1 MDKLFQSSSH
11 PPSNHPKQNHEEEK
25 RPGRPTVKV
34 SLRRGR
40 SSGSALMEMPTD
52 PCRIPSLPSSP
63 GEREGSGPE
72 VQGCRGRAGA
82 GHPSH
87 GPSFPGFPHAPP
99 RLAPVP
105 PTTPPR
111 KAVSR
116 ARLGNVF
123 PKGRAGAESQ
133 RITLE
138 ENCQLPADVR
148 VGQGSRVY
156 LLTSLLPLPALI
168 ALWGMDIISSCP
180 HLGRMKE
187 EWRVDPRWLGDPGRR
202 RECTRMGQT
211 S

>member
-1 MDKLFQSSSH
+1 MWINY
-11 PPSNHPKQNHEEEK
+11 SNHPAIHH
-25 RPGRPTVKV
+25 PTIPSRTTRRRKAWV
-34 SLRRGR
+34 SHCQGVTREREDLRECPDGNAHR
-40 SSGSALMEMPTD
+40 

-72 VQGCRGRAGA
+72 IQGCRDRAGT

-87 GPSFPGFPHAPP
+87 GPSLLGCSACPS
-99 RLAPVP
+99 APVP
-105 PTTPPR
+105 PTTTPP
-111 KAVSR
+111 KAMRR
-116 ARLGNVF
+116 ARLVNVF

-148 VGQGSRVY
+148 VGQGSRVLY
-156 LLTSLLPLPALI
+156 LLTSFLPLPALI

-187 EWRVDPRWLGDPGRR
+187 EWRVDPRWFGDPGRR